1 MAYRLMQQLVA
12 QGRRTKEQLL
22 EMADVYYA
30 VGRMTSTEYAD
41 IIAQIQDKK
50 DILPEK

>member
-12 QGRRTKEQLL
+12 QGRRTREQLL

-30 VGRMTSTEYAD
+30 AGRMTSGEYAD
-41 IIAQIQDKK
+41 IVARIDAM
-50 DILPEK
+50 E